1 MLKKIFIALIALVV
15 IINTV
20 SFTAV
25 SASTPT
31 WLEQT
36 MNSNE
41 PFIKE
46 IEKETG
52 KTRAN
57 ITQTDLEAITALRV
71 TGASDIPTNIDMLT
85 HLTTLEVKNGTLSS
99 VSNSVGNLKEL
110 KILVLNDN
118 NLSTFPMI
126 AFQLPKLEELQ
137 VSGGTIEEIPATI
150 TNMASHLKFLGI
162 LNNHLVKV
170 PDAIFTTNW
179 TNATGG
185 DLDLMAA
192 GNQIVTNIPAN
203 YISQFNNG
211 DNLLEFYDNN
221 YQKQDQLT
229 TTPGYTIDVPVGT
242 DFNQL
247 TPDKTKL
254 ALTSGRTLLAQH
266 EFEYY
271 DDGSSSLI
279 HNGVAAAPGQATIF
293 IKSKFS
299 TQSNKFART
308 QVTVNITALNG
319 GPITVKHEDTKG
331 QELAPPVILN
341 GKDGDP
347 YTTTQKTF
355 PGYTLVAT
363 PANQNGTFTMNPAT
377 VNYVYSANDYK
388 LTSTFKD
395 AQGQELKAPV
405 VDTKDYHIQ
414 DNYTTTAATI
424 PGYSLVA
431 TPANQNG
438 TFGAGNVTVNY
449 VYKKDDYTLTSTYK
463 DTNGQ
468 ELKAPVVDATTYHYQ
483 DTYTTTAAVF
493 PGYTLVA
500 TPTNATGTF
509 GSSNITVHYVY
520 QANGYQLTS
529 TFKDQ
534 QGKTISPDD
543 VDTKTYHVN
552 DPYTTTAKTIPGYTL
567 VTTPTNNQGN
577 FGTSDITVD
586 YVYKAEDYTLT
597 STYKD
602 AQGKELKQP
611 VVDSKKYH
619 IQDNYS
625 TSAATIPGYTL
636 VSTPA
641 NETGTFHTSDVTV
654 NYVYKLT
661 DLKLTSTYKDAQG
674 TELKP
679 PVVDS
684 KTYHIQ
690 DNYATTAAVIPG
702 YTLVATPANQ
712 SGTFGST
719 DIQVN
724 YVYQAVAYKLTST
737 YKDQQGN
744 DLALPK
750 VDSKTYH
757 IQDGYTTSDIAIP
770 GYTLVAAPTN
780 QTGTFGASDVTVNYV
795 YKANDYTLTSTYKD
809 AQGKELK
816 TPVIDSQKYH
826 INDTYT
832 TTGATIPGYTLV
844 AAPANQSG
852 TFGAANVTVNYV
864 YKADDYTLTSTY
876 KDANGKE
883 LKAPVV
889 DSKTYHTKDNYSTSA
904 ATIPGYTLVAAPTNQ
919 TGTFNTSNVTVNYV
933 YKANEYTLT
942 STFKNVQGTE
952 LKPAIVKK
960 GFIIKDGYATS
971 GVTIP
976 GYTLVATP
984 SNKKG
989 TFGASNVTVNYVYKA
1004 NGYALITTYKDTQ
1017 GKDLKPLAIDTKTY
1031 NINDPYTATALN
1043 ISGYT
1048 LTTTPANE
1056 KGVFGASDETVNY
1069 VYKANDYT
1077 LTTTP
1082 ANEKGVFGASDETV
1096 NYVYKAN
1103 DYTLTTTYK
1112 DANGKELQAPKV
1124 DAKTYHIQDTYKTTA
1139 AIIPGYTLVAT
1150 PKNDQGTFGASN
1162 VTVNYVYQTN
1172 DYTLTSTFKDAQ
1184 GNELKA
1190 AEVDAQK
1197 YHIHDTYTSKAAVIP
1212 GYSLEK
1218 TPTNETGTF
1227 NASDIQVNYV
1237 YKANDYQLTSTFKDQ
1252 QGNEI
1257 ALPTVDAKTYHI
1269 HDAYTTKAHL
1279 IPGYSLVAA
1288 PKNQIGAFGTSDV
1301 TVNYVYKKDAI
1312 IKPITPAKPTILTI
1326 KTPESKVVKTKVV
1339 KQTLPKTGDDD
1350 AGLLNLLRLI
1360 GLVLILGVFLAVG
1373 SKKLR

>member
-36 MNSNE
+36 MNNNE

-46 IEKETG
+46 IEHETG
-52 KTRAN
+52 KARAN
-57 ITQTDLEAITALRV
+57 ITQTDLEAITTLQVR
-71 TGASDIPTNIDMLT
+71 GASDIPTNIDMLT
-85 HLTTLEVKNGTLSS
+85 HLTKLEVISGTIST

-110 KILVLNDN
+110 KILNLTDN
-118 NLSTFPMI
+118 NLSTFPTI
-126 AFQLPKLEELQ
+126 VFQLPKLEELQ
-137 VSGGTIEEIPATI
+137 VSEGTIEEIPATI

-162 LNNHLVKV
+162 LNNHLVKI

-203 YISQFNNG
+203 YVSQFNNG

-424 PGYSLVA
+424 PGYSLVS

-636 VSTPA
+636 VATPA

-679 PVVDS
+679 PVIDS

-809 AQGKELK
+809 AQSKELK

-864 YKADDYTLTSTY
+864 YQADDYTLTSTY

-904 ATIPGYTLVAAPTNQ
+904 ATIPGYTLVAAPANQ

-1043 ISGYT
+1043 IPG
-1048 LTTTPANE
+1048 
-1056 KGVFGASDETVNY
+1056 
-1069 VYKANDYT
+1069 YT

-1139 AIIPGYTLVAT
+1139 AVIPGYTLVAT
-1150 PKNDQGTFGASN
+1150 PKNDQGTFGANN

-1190 AEVDAQK
+1190 AEIDAQK
-1197 YHIHDTYTSKAAVIP
+1197 YHIHDTYTTKAAVIP
-1212 GYSLEK
+1212 GYTLEK

-1269 HDAYTTKAHL
+1269 HDAYTTKARL

-1312 IKPITPAKPTILTI
+1312 IKPITLAKPTILTI
-1326 KTPESKVVKTKVV
+1326 KTPASKVIKTKVV

>member
-118 NLSTFPMI
+118 NLSTFPTI

-203 YISQFNNG
+203 YVSQFNNG
-211 DNLLEFYDNN
+211 NNLLEFYDNN

-904 ATIPGYTLVAAPTNQ
+904 ATIPGYTLVAAPANQ
-919 TGTFNTSNVTVNYV
+919 TGIFNTSNVTVNYV

-1077 LTTTP
+1077 LTTT
-1082 ANEKGVFGASDETV
+1082 
-1096 NYVYKAN
+1096 
-1103 DYTLTTTYK
+1103 YK

-1150 PKNDQGTFGASN
+1150 PKNYQGTFGASN

>member
-57 ITQTDLEAITALRV
+57 ITQTDLEAITTLQVR
-71 TGASDIPTNIDMLT
+71 GASDIPTNIDMLT
-85 HLTTLEVKNGTLSS
+85 HLTKLEVISGTIST

-110 KILVLNDN
+110 KILNLTDN
-118 NLSTFPMI
+118 NLSTFPTI
-126 AFQLPKLEELQ
+126 VFQLPKLEELQ

-179 TNATGG
+179 TNSSTGE
-185 DLDLMAA
+185 LDLMAA

-203 YISQFNNG
+203 YVSQFNNG

-424 PGYSLVA
+424 PGYSLVS

-534 QGKTISPDD
+534 QGKTIAPDD

-636 VSTPA
+636 VATPA

-674 TELKP
+674 TELKQ

-757 IQDGYTTSDIAIP
+757 IQDGYTTTDIAIP

-844 AAPANQSG
+844 AAPANQTG

-904 ATIPGYTLVAAPTNQ
+904 ATIPGYTLVAAPANQ

-1043 ISGYT
+1043 IPG
-1048 LTTTPANE
+1048 
-1056 KGVFGASDETVNY
+1056 
-1069 VYKANDYT
+1069 YT

-1139 AIIPGYTLVAT
+1139 AVIPGYTLVAT
-1150 PKNDQGTFGASN
+1150 PKNDQGTFGANN

-1190 AEVDAQK
+1190 AEIDAQK

-1212 GYSLEK
+1212 GYTLEK

-1269 HDAYTTKAHL
+1269 HDAYTTKARL

-1326 KTPESKVVKTKVV
+1326 KTPASKVIKTKVV

>member
-36 MNSNE
+36 MNNNE

-110 KILVLNDN
+110 EILLLNDN

-126 AFQLPKLEELQ
+126 VFQLPKLEELQ

-179 TNATGG
+179 TNSSTG

-211 DNLLEFYDNN
+211 NNLLEFYDNN

-424 PGYSLVA
+424 PGYSLVS

-534 QGKTISPDD
+534 QGKTIAPDD
-543 VDTKTYHVN
+543 VDAKTYHVN
-552 DPYTTTAKTIPGYTL
+552 DPYTTTAKNIPGYTL
-567 VTTPTNNQGN
+567 VTTPANNQGN

-602 AQGKELKQP
+602 ANGKELKAP

-636 VSTPA
+636 VATPA

-712 SGTFGST
+712 SG
-719 DIQVN
+719 I
-724 YVYQAVAYKLTST
+724 
-737 YKDQQGN
+737 
-744 DLALPK
+744 
-750 VDSKTYH
+750 
-757 IQDGYTTSDIAIP
+757 
-770 GYTLVAAPTN
+770 
-780 QTGTFGASDVTVNYV
+780 
-795 YKANDYTLTSTYKD
+795 
-809 AQGKELK
+809 
-816 TPVIDSQKYH
+816 
-826 INDTYT
+826 
-832 TTGATIPGYTLV
+832 
-844 AAPANQSG
+844 
-852 TFGAANVTVNYV
+852 FGAANVTVNYV

-876 KDANGKE
+876 KDVNGKE

-904 ATIPGYTLVAAPTNQ
+904 ATIPGYTLVAAPANQ

-942 STFKNVQGTE
+942 ATFKNVQGTE

-1043 ISGYT
+1043 IPG
-1048 LTTTPANE
+1048 
-1056 KGVFGASDETVNY
+1056 
-1069 VYKANDYT
+1069 YT

-1139 AIIPGYTLVAT
+1139 AVIPGYTLVAT
-1150 PKNDQGTFGASN
+1150 PKNDQGTFGANN

-1172 DYTLTSTFKDAQ
+1172 DYTLTSTFKDTQ

-1212 GYSLEK
+1212 GYTLEK

-1269 HDAYTTKAHL
+1269 HDAYTTKARL

-1326 KTPESKVVKTKVV
+1326 KTPASKVIKTKVV

>member
-1 MLKKIFIALIALVV
+1 
-15 IINTV
+15 
-20 SFTAV
+20 
-25 SASTPT
+25 
-31 WLEQT
+31 

-85 HLTTLEVKNGTLSS
+85 HLTLLKAVQGTISS
-99 VSNSVGNLKEL
+99 VPNSVGNLKEL
-110 KILVLNDN
+110 KSLNLN
-118 NLSTFPMI
+118 LNHLSTFPTI
-126 AFQLPKLEELQ
+126 VYQLPKLEELLLND
-137 VSGGTIEEIPATI
+137 GTIEEIPATI
-150 TNMASHLKFLGI
+150 TNMASHLKFLTVN
-162 LNNHLVKV
+162 NNHLVKV
-170 PDAIFTTNW
+170 PTVIFTTNW
-179 TNATGG
+179 SNSTTGE
-185 DLDLMAA
+185 LDLFTT
-192 GNQIVTNIPAN
+192 GNQIVTDIPAN
-203 YISQFNNG
+203 YVSNFNNG
-211 DNLLEFYDNN
+211 QNMLEFYDGQF
-221 YQKQDQLT
+221 QKQDQLT

-363 PANQNGTFTMNPAT
+363 PANQNGTFTLNPAT

-424 PGYSLVA
+424 PGYSLVS

-483 DTYTTTAAVF
+483 DTYTTTAEVF

-509 GSSNITVHYVY
+509 GSSNITVNYVY

-534 QGKTISPDD
+534 QGKTIAPDD

-567 VTTPTNNQGN
+567 VTTPANNQGN

-597 STYKD
+597 TTYKD
-602 AQGKELKQP
+602 AQGKELKPP

-636 VSTPA
+636 VATPA

-724 YVYQAVAYKLTST
+724 YVYQAFAYKLTST

-750 VDSKTYH
+750 VDTKTYH

-826 INDTYT
+826 IRDTYT

-864 YKADDYTLTSTY
+864 YQADDYTLTSTY

-904 ATIPGYTLVAAPTNQ
+904 ATIPGYTLVAAPANQ

-942 STFKNVQGTE
+942 ATFKNVQGTE

-1043 ISGYT
+1043 IPG
-1048 LTTTPANE
+1048 
-1056 KGVFGASDETVNY
+1056 
-1069 VYKANDYT
+1069 YT

-1139 AIIPGYTLVAT
+1139 AVIPGYTLVAT
-1150 PKNDQGTFGASN
+1150 PKNDQGTFGANN

-1190 AEVDAQK
+1190 AEIDAQK
-1197 YHIHDTYTSKAAVIP
+1197 YHIHDTYTTKAAVIP
-1212 GYSLEK
+1212 GYTLEK

-1269 HDAYTTKAHL
+1269 HDAYTTKARL

-1326 KTPESKVVKTKVV
+1326 KTPASKVIKTKVV

>member
-46 IEKETG
+46 MEKETG

-57 ITQTDLEAITALRV
+57 ITQTDLEAITTLQV
-71 TGASDIPTNIDMLT
+71 KGASDIPTNIDMLT
-85 HLTTLEVKNGTLSS
+85 HLTKLEVISGTIST

-110 KILVLNDN
+110 KILNLNDN
-118 NLSTFPMI
+118 NLSTFPAI

-137 VSGGTIEEIPATI
+137 VNGGTIEEIPATI
-150 TNMASHLKFLGI
+150 TNMASHLKFLTVT
-162 LNNHLVKV
+162 NNHLVKV
-170 PDAIFTTNW
+170 PTIIFSTNWSNSSTGELDLFTT
-179 TNATGG
+179 
-185 DLDLMAA
+185 
-192 GNQIVTNIPAN
+192 GNQIVTDIPAN
-203 YISQFNNG
+203 YVSNFNNG
-211 DNLLEFYDNN
+211 QNMLEFYDGQF
-221 YQKQDQLT
+221 QKQDQLT

-424 PGYSLVA
+424 PGYSLVS

-468 ELKAPVVDATTYHYQ
+468 ELKAPVADATTYHYQ

-543 VDTKTYHVN
+543 VDAKTYHVN
-552 DPYTTTAKTIPGYTL
+552 DPYTTTAKTIPGYNL
-567 VTTPTNNQGN
+567 VTTPANNQGN

-602 AQGKELKQP
+602 AQGKELKAP

-619 IQDNYS
+619 IQDTYS

-636 VSTPA
+636 VATPA

-690 DNYATTAAVIPG
+690 DNYTTTAAVIPG
-702 YTLVATPANQ
+702 YTLVAAPANQ

-737 YKDQQGN
+737 FKDQQGN

-750 VDSKTYH
+750 VDTKTYH

-780 QTGTFGASDVTVNYV
+780 QIGTFGASDVTVNYV

-826 INDTYT
+826 IRDTYT

-852 TFGAANVTVNYV
+852 AFGAANVTVNYV
-864 YKADDYTLTSTY
+864 YQADDYTLTSTY

-904 ATIPGYTLVAAPTNQ
+904 ATIPGYTLVAAPANQ

-952 LKPAIVKK
+952 LKPSIVKK

-1017 GKDLKPLAIDTKTY
+1017 GKDLKPLTIDTKTY
-1031 NINDPYTATALN
+1031 NINDSYTATALN
-1043 ISGYT
+1043 IPGYS
-1048 LTTTPANE
+1048 LVA
-1056 KGVFGASDETVNY
+1056 
-1069 VYKANDYT
+1069 
-1077 LTTTP
+1077 TP

-1112 DANGKELQAPKV
+1112 DARGKELQAPKA
-1124 DAKTYHIQDTYKTTA
+1124 DSKTYHIQDTYKTTA
-1139 AIIPGYTLVAT
+1139 AVIPGYTLVAT
-1150 PKNDQGTFGASN
+1150 PNNDQGTFAASN
-1162 VTVNYVYQTN
+1162 VIVNYVYQTN
-1172 DYTLTSTFKDAQ
+1172 DYKLTSTFKDAQ

-1190 AEVDAQK
+1190 AEIDAQK

-1212 GYSLEK
+1212 GYTLVT

-1237 YKANDYQLTSTFKDQ
+1237 YKVNDYQLTSTFKDQ

-1269 HDAYTTKAHL
+1269 QDAYTTKARL
-1279 IPGYSLVAA
+1279 IPGYSLVAT

-1301 TVNYVYKKDAI
+1301 TVNYEYKKDAI
-1312 IKPITPAKPTILTI
+1312 IKPITQAKPTILTI
-1326 KTPESKVVKTKVV
+1326 KTPASKVVTTKVV
-1339 KQTLPKTGDDD
+1339 KKTLPKTGDDI
-1350 AGLLNLLRLI
+1350 ALSNLLRLI
-1360 GLVLILGVFLAVG
+1360 GLVLILGLFLVIG

>member
-36 MNSNE
+36 MNNNE

-110 KILVLNDN
+110 EILLLNDN

-126 AFQLPKLEELQ
+126 VFQLPKLEELQ

-179 TNATGG
+179 TNSSTG

-211 DNLLEFYDNN
+211 NNLLEFYDNN

-424 PGYSLVA
+424 PGYSLVS

-534 QGKTISPDD
+534 QGKTIAPDD
-543 VDTKTYHVN
+543 VDAKTYHVN
-552 DPYTTTAKTIPGYTL
+552 DPYTTTAKNIPGYTL
-567 VTTPTNNQGN
+567 VTTPANNQGN

-602 AQGKELKQP
+602 ANGKELKAP

-636 VSTPA
+636 VATPA

-712 SGTFGST
+712 SGTFG
-719 DIQVN
+719 
-724 YVYQAVAYKLTST
+724 
-737 YKDQQGN
+737 
-744 DLALPK
+744 
-750 VDSKTYH
+750 
-757 IQDGYTTSDIAIP
+757 
-770 GYTLVAAPTN
+770 
-780 QTGTFGASDVTVNYV
+780 
-795 YKANDYTLTSTYKD
+795 
-809 AQGKELK
+809 
-816 TPVIDSQKYH
+816 
-826 INDTYT
+826 
-832 TTGATIPGYTLV
+832 
-844 AAPANQSG
+844 
-852 TFGAANVTVNYV
+852 AANVTVNYV

-876 KDANGKE
+876 KDVNGKE

-904 ATIPGYTLVAAPTNQ
+904 ATIPGYTLVAAPANQ

-942 STFKNVQGTE
+942 ATFKNVQGTE

-1043 ISGYT
+1043 IPG
-1048 LTTTPANE
+1048 
-1056 KGVFGASDETVNY
+1056 
-1069 VYKANDYT
+1069 YT

-1139 AIIPGYTLVAT
+1139 AVIPGYTLVAT
-1150 PKNDQGTFGASN
+1150 PKNDQGTFGANN

-1172 DYTLTSTFKDAQ
+1172 DYTLTSTFKDTQ

-1190 AEVDAQK
+1190 AEVAAQK
-1197 YHIHDTYTSKAAVIP
+1197 YHIHDTYTSKVAVIP
-1212 GYSLEK
+1212 GYTLEK

-1269 HDAYTTKAHL
+1269 HDAYTTKARL

-1326 KTPESKVVKTKVV
+1326 KTPASKVIKTKVV

>member
-20 SFTAV
+20 SFTSV

-36 MNSNE
+36 MNNNE

-46 IEKETG
+46 IETETG

-71 TGASDIPTNIDMLT
+71 TGASDIPANIDMLT
-85 HLTTLEVKNGTLSS
+85 HLTLLKAVQGTISS
-99 VSNSVGNLKEL
+99 VPNSVGNLKEL
-110 KILVLNDN
+110 KILNLNTN
-118 NLSTFPMI
+118 HLSNFPTI
-126 AFQLPKLEELQ
+126 VYQLPKLEELQ
-137 VSGGTIEEIPATI
+137 LNDGTIEEIPATI
-150 TNMASHLKFLGI
+150 TNMASHLKFLTV
-162 LNNHLVKV
+162 NNNRLVKV
-170 PDAIFTTNW
+170 PTIIFSTNWSNSSTGELDLFTT
-179 TNATGG
+179 
-185 DLDLMAA
+185 
-192 GNQIVTNIPAN
+192 GNQIVTDIPAN
-203 YISQFNNG
+203 YVSNFNNG
-211 DNLLEFYDNN
+211 QNMLEFYDGQF
-221 YQKQDQLT
+221 QKQDQLT

-308 QVTVNITALNG
+308 QVTVNIAALNG

-363 PANQNGTFTMNPAT
+363 PANQNGAFTLNPAT

-424 PGYSLVA
+424 PGYSLVS

-611 VVDSKKYH
+611 VVDSK
-619 IQDNYS
+619 
-625 TSAATIPGYTL
+625 
-636 VSTPA
+636 
-641 NETGTFHTSDVTV
+641 
-654 NYVYKLT
+654 
-661 DLKLTSTYKDAQG
+661 
-674 TELKP
+674 
-679 PVVDS
+679 
-684 KTYHIQ
+684 TYHIQ

-750 VDSKTYH
+750 VDTKTYH

-904 ATIPGYTLVAAPTNQ
+904 ATIPGYTLVAAPANQ

-960 GFIIKDGYATS
+960 GFIIKDGYSTS

-1043 ISGYT
+1043 IPG
-1048 LTTTPANE
+1048 
-1056 KGVFGASDETVNY
+1056 
-1069 VYKANDYT
+1069 YT

-1139 AIIPGYTLVAT
+1139 AVIPGYTLVAI
-1150 PKNDQGTFGASN
+1150 PKNDQGTFGANN

-1172 DYTLTSTFKDAQ
+1172 DYTLTATFKDAQ

-1190 AEVDAQK
+1190 TEVDAQK

-1212 GYSLEK
+1212 GYTLEK

-1269 HDAYTTKAHL
+1269 HEAYTTKARL

-1326 KTPESKVVKTKVV
+1326 KTPASKVIKTKVV

>member
-1 MLKKIFIALIALVV
+1 
-15 IINTV
+15 
-20 SFTAV
+20 
-25 SASTPT
+25 
-31 WLEQT
+31 
-36 MNSNE
+36 MNNNE

-46 IEKETG
+46 IEHETG

-57 ITQTDLEAITALRV
+57 ITQTDLEAITTLQVR
-71 TGASDIPTNIDMLT
+71 GASDIPTNIDMLT
-85 HLTTLEVKNGTLSS
+85 HLTKLEVISGTIST

-110 KILVLNDN
+110 KILNLTDN
-118 NLSTFPMI
+118 NLSTFPTI
-126 AFQLPKLEELQ
+126 VFQLPKLEELQ

-179 TNATGG
+179 TNSSTGE
-185 DLDLMAA
+185 LDLMAA

-203 YISQFNNG
+203 YVSQFNNG

-424 PGYSLVA
+424 PGYSLVS

-602 AQGKELKQP
+602 AQGKELKPP

-636 VSTPA
+636 VATPA

-904 ATIPGYTLVAAPTNQ
+904 ATIPGYTLVAAPANQ

-942 STFKNVQGTE
+942 ATFKNVQGTE

-1043 ISGYT
+1043 IPG
-1048 LTTTPANE
+1048 
-1056 KGVFGASDETVNY
+1056 
-1069 VYKANDYT
+1069 YT

-1124 DAKTYHIQDTYKTTA
+1124 DVKTYHIQDTYKTTA
-1139 AIIPGYTLVAT
+1139 AVIPGYTLVAT
-1150 PKNDQGTFGASN
+1150 PKNDQGTFGANN

-1190 AEVDAQK
+1190 AEIDAQK
-1197 YHIHDTYTSKAAVIP
+1197 YHIHDTYTTKAAVIP
-1212 GYSLEK
+1212 GYTLEK

-1269 HDAYTTKAHL
+1269 HDAYTTKARL

-1288 PKNQIGAFGTSDV
+1288 PTNQIGAFGTSDV

-1326 KTPESKVVKTKVV
+1326 KTPASKVVKTKVV

>member
-36 MNSNE
+36 MNNNE

-46 IEKETG
+46 IEHETG

-57 ITQTDLEAITALRV
+57 ITQTDLEAITTLQVR
-71 TGASDIPTNIDMLT
+71 GASDIPTNIDMLT
-85 HLTTLEVKNGTLSS
+85 HLTKLEVISGTIST

-110 KILVLNDN
+110 KILNLTDN
-118 NLSTFPMI
+118 NLSTFPTI
-126 AFQLPKLEELQ
+126 VFQLPKLEELQ

-179 TNATGG
+179 TNSSTGE
-185 DLDLMAA
+185 LDLMAA

-203 YISQFNNG
+203 YVSQFNNG

-363 PANQNGTFTMNPAT
+363 PANQNGTFTLNPAT

-424 PGYSLVA
+424 PGYSLVS

-636 VSTPA
+636 VATPA

-889 DSKTYHTKDNYSTSA
+889 DSKTYHTKDNYSTTA
-904 ATIPGYTLVAAPTNQ
+904 ATIPGYTLVAAPANQ

-960 GFIIKDGYATS
+960 GFIIKDGYSTS

-1043 ISGYT
+1043 IPG
-1048 LTTTPANE
+1048 
-1056 KGVFGASDETVNY
+1056 
-1069 VYKANDYT
+1069 YT

-1139 AIIPGYTLVAT
+1139 AVIPGYTLVAT
-1150 PKNDQGTFGASN
+1150 PKNDQGTFGANN

-1172 DYTLTSTFKDAQ
+1172 DYTLTSTFKDTQ

-1212 GYSLEK
+1212 GYTLEK

-1227 NASDIQVNYV
+1227 NANDIQVNYV

-1269 HDAYTTKAHL
+1269 HEAYTTKARL

-1326 KTPESKVVKTKVV
+1326 KTPASKVIKTKVV

>member
-179 TNATGG
+179 TNSSTG

-211 DNLLEFYDNN
+211 NNLLEFYDNN

-424 PGYSLVA
+424 PGYSLVS

-509 GSSNITVHYVY
+509 GSSNITVNYVY

-543 VDTKTYHVN
+543 VDVKTYHVN

-567 VTTPTNNQGN
+567 VTTPANDQGN

-636 VSTPA
+636 VATPA

-904 ATIPGYTLVAAPTNQ
+904 ATIPGYTLVAAPANQ

-960 GFIIKDGYATS
+960 GFIIKDSYATS

-1043 ISGYT
+1043 IPG
-1048 LTTTPANE
+1048 
-1056 KGVFGASDETVNY
+1056 
-1069 VYKANDYT
+1069 YT

-1139 AIIPGYTLVAT
+1139 AVIPGYTLVAT
-1150 PKNDQGTFGASN
+1150 PKNDQGTFGANN

-1190 AEVDAQK
+1190 TEVDAQK

-1212 GYSLEK
+1212 GYTLEK

-1269 HDAYTTKAHL
+1269 HDAYTTKARL

-1288 PKNQIGAFGTSDV
+1288 PTNQIGAFGTSDV

-1326 KTPESKVVKTKVV
+1326 KTPASKVVKTKVV

>member
-41 PFIKE
+41 PFIKA
-46 IEKETG
+46 IEQETG

-85 HLTTLEVKNGTLSS
+85 HLTTLEVKTGTLSS

-126 AFQLPKLEELQ
+126 VFQLPKLEELQ

-150 TNMASHLKFLGI
+150 TNMASHLKFLGV

-203 YISQFNNG
+203 YVSQFNNG
-211 DNLLEFYDNN
+211 NNLLEFYDNN

-363 PANQNGTFTMNPAT
+363 PANQNGTFTLNPAT

-424 PGYSLVA
+424 PGYSLVS

-567 VTTPTNNQGN
+567 VTTPANDQGN

-602 AQGKELKQP
+602 AQGKELKPP

-636 VSTPA
+636 VATPA

-724 YVYQAVAYKLTST
+724 YVYQSVAYKLTST

-757 IQDGYTTSDIAIP
+757 IQDGYTTTDIAIP

-826 INDTYT
+826 IRDTYT

-844 AAPANQSG
+844 AAPANQTG

-904 ATIPGYTLVAAPTNQ
+904 ATIPGYTLVAAPANQ

-1043 ISGYT
+1043 IPG
-1048 LTTTPANE
+1048 
-1056 KGVFGASDETVNY
+1056 
-1069 VYKANDYT
+1069 YT

-1124 DAKTYHIQDTYKTTA
+1124 DVKTYHIQDTYKTTA
-1139 AIIPGYTLVAT
+1139 AVIPGYTLVAT
-1150 PKNDQGTFGASN
+1150 PKNDQGTFGANN

-1190 AEVDAQK
+1190 AEIDAQK
-1197 YHIHDTYTSKAAVIP
+1197 YHIHDTYTTKAAVIP
-1212 GYSLEK
+1212 GYTLEK

-1269 HDAYTTKAHL
+1269 HDAYTTKARL

-1288 PKNQIGAFGTSDV
+1288 PTNQIGAFGTSDV

-1326 KTPESKVVKTKVV
+1326 KTPASKVVKTKVV

>member
-1 MLKKIFIALIALVV
+1 
-15 IINTV
+15 
-20 SFTAV
+20 
-25 SASTPT
+25 
-31 WLEQT
+31 

-57 ITQTDLEAITALRV
+57 ITQTDLEAITTLQV
-71 TGASDIPTNIDMLT
+71 SGASDIPTNIDMLT
-85 HLTTLEVKNGTLSS
+85 HLTKLEVISGTIST

-110 KILVLNDN
+110 KILNLNDN
-118 NLSTFPMI
+118 NLSTFPTI

-137 VSGGTIEEIPATI
+137 VNGGTIEEIPATI
-150 TNMASHLKFLGI
+150 TNMASHLKFLTVT
-162 LNNHLVKV
+162 NNHLVKV
-170 PDAIFTTNW
+170 PTIIFSTNWSNSSTGELDLFTT
-179 TNATGG
+179 
-185 DLDLMAA
+185 
-192 GNQIVTNIPAN
+192 GNQIVTDIPAN
-203 YISQFNNG
+203 YVSQFNNG
-211 DNLLEFYDNN
+211 QNMLEFYDGQF
-221 YQKQDQLT
+221 QKQDQLT

-424 PGYSLVA
+424 PGYSLVS

-534 QGKTISPDD
+534 QGKTIAPDD

-567 VTTPTNNQGN
+567 VTTPANDQGN

-636 VSTPA
+636 VATPA

-904 ATIPGYTLVAAPTNQ
+904 ATIPGYTLVAAPANQ

-1043 ISGYT
+1043 IPG
-1048 LTTTPANE
+1048 
-1056 KGVFGASDETVNY
+1056 
-1069 VYKANDYT
+1069 YT

-1112 DANGKELQAPKV
+1112 DANGKELQAPIV

-1139 AIIPGYTLVAT
+1139 AVIPGYILVAT
-1150 PKNDQGTFGASN
+1150 PKNDQGTFGANN

-1190 AEVDAQK
+1190 AEIDVQK

-1212 GYSLEK
+1212 GYTLEK

-1257 ALPTVDAKTYHI
+1257 ALLTVDAKTYHI
-1269 HDAYTTKAHL
+1269 HDAYTTKARL

-1326 KTPESKVVKTKVV
+1326 KTPASKVIKTKVV

>member
-1 MLKKIFIALIALVV
+1 
-15 IINTV
+15 
-20 SFTAV
+20 
-25 SASTPT
+25 
-31 WLEQT
+31 

-110 KILVLNDN
+110 EILLLNDN

-126 AFQLPKLEELQ
+126 VFQLPKLEELQ

-179 TNATGG
+179 TNSSTG

-229 TTPGYTIDVPVGT
+229 TTAGYTIDVPVGT

-424 PGYSLVA
+424 PGYSLVS

-483 DTYTTTAAVF
+483 DAYTTTAEVF

-509 GSSNITVHYVY
+509 GSSSITVHYVY

-534 QGKTISPDD
+534 QGHTISPDD
-543 VDTKTYHVN
+543 VDTKTYHMN
-552 DPYTTTAKTIPGYTL
+552 DPYTTSAKTIPGYTL
-567 VTTPTNNQGN
+567 VTTPTNNHGN
-577 FGTSDITVD
+577 FGTSDVTVN

-602 AQGKELKQP
+602 ANGKELKAP

-636 VSTPA
+636 VATPA
-641 NETGTFHTSDVTV
+641 NHAGTFQTSDVTV

-674 TELKP
+674 TELKA

-750 VDSKTYH
+750 VDTKTYH
-757 IQDGYTTSDIAIP
+757 IHDGYTASDLTIP

-780 QTGTFGASDVTVNYV
+780 QTGTFGASDVSVNFV

-816 TPVIDSQKYH
+816 TPVTDSQKYH
-826 INDTYT
+826 IGDTYT
-832 TTGATIPGYTLV
+832 TTG
-844 AAPANQSG
+844 
-852 TFGAANVTVNYV
+852 
-864 YKADDYTLTSTY
+864 
-876 KDANGKE
+876 
-883 LKAPVV
+883 
-889 DSKTYHTKDNYSTSA
+889 

-952 LKPAIVKK
+952 LKPSIVKK
-960 GFIIKDGYATS
+960 AFTIHDAYTTS

-989 TFGASNVTVNYVYKA
+989 VFGASNVTVNYVYKA

-1031 NINDPYTATALN
+1031 NINDPYTAKALN
-1043 ISGYT
+1043 IPGYT

-1056 KGVFGASDETVNY
+1056 KGVFGTN
-1069 VYKANDYT
+1069 
-1077 LTTTP
+1077 
-1082 ANEKGVFGASDETV
+1082 DETV

-1112 DANGKELQAPKV
+1112 DAQGKEIQAPKV
-1124 DAKTYHIQDTYKTTA
+1124 DAKNYHIQDTYKTTA
-1139 AIIPGYTLVAT
+1139 PAIPGYTLVET
-1150 PKNDQGTFGASN
+1150 PKNDQGIFAASN
-1162 VTVNYVYQTN
+1162 VTVNYVYEKQT
-1172 DYTLTSTFKDAQ
+1172 
-1184 GNELKA
+1184 
-1190 AEVDAQK
+1190 
-1197 YHIHDTYTSKAAVIP
+1197 ISKPV
-1212 GYSLEK
+1212 
-1218 TPTNETGTF
+1218 
-1227 NASDIQVNYV
+1227 V
-1237 YKANDYQLTSTFKDQ
+1237 
-1252 QGNEI
+1252 
-1257 ALPTVDAKTYHI
+1257 
-1269 HDAYTTKAHL
+1269 
-1279 IPGYSLVAA
+1279 
-1288 PKNQIGAFGTSDV
+1288 PK
-1301 TVNYVYKKDAI
+1301 
-1312 IKPITPAKPTILTI
+1312 KPTIFTI
-1326 KTPESKVVKTKVV
+1326 KTPESKVVTAKVVTDKVV
-1339 KQTLPKTGDDD
+1339 KQTLPKTGDDI
-1350 AGLLNLLRLI
+1350 ALSNLLRLI
-1360 GLVLILGVFLAVG
+1360 GLVLILGLFLVVG

>member
-36 MNSNE
+36 MNNNE

-46 IEKETG
+46 IETETG

-71 TGASDIPTNIDMLT
+71 TGASDIPANIDMLT
-85 HLTTLEVKNGTLSS
+85 HLTLLKAVQGTISS
-99 VSNSVGNLKEL
+99 VPNSVGNLKEL
-110 KILVLNDN
+110 KILNLNTN
-118 NLSTFPMI
+118 HLSTFPTI
-126 AFQLPKLEELQ
+126 VYQLPKLEELQ
-137 VSGGTIEEIPATI
+137 LNDGTIEEIPATI
-150 TNMASHLKFLGI
+150 TNMASHLKFLTV
-162 LNNHLVKV
+162 NNNRLVKV
-170 PDAIFTTNW
+170 PTIIFSTNWSNSSTGELDLFTT
-179 TNATGG
+179 
-185 DLDLMAA
+185 
-192 GNQIVTNIPAN
+192 GNQIVTDIPAN
-203 YISQFNNG
+203 YVSNFNNG
-211 DNLLEFYDNN
+211 QNMLEFYDGQF
-221 YQKQDQLT
+221 QKQDQLT

-308 QVTVNITALNG
+308 QVTVNIAALNG

-363 PANQNGTFTMNPAT
+363 PANQNGTFTLNPAT

-395 AQGQELKAPV
+395 AQ
-405 VDTKDYHIQ
+405 
-414 DNYTTTAATI
+414 
-424 PGYSLVA
+424 
-431 TPANQNG
+431 
-438 TFGAGNVTVNY
+438 
-449 VYKKDDYTLTSTYK
+449 
-463 DTNGQ
+463 GQ

-534 QGKTISPDD
+534 QGHTISPDD

-552 DPYTTTAKTIPGYTL
+552 DPYTTTAKNIPGYTL
-567 VTTPTNNQGN
+567 VTTPANNQGN

-602 AQGKELKQP
+602 ANGKELKAP

-636 VSTPA
+636 VATPA

-904 ATIPGYTLVAAPTNQ
+904 ATIPGYTLVAAPANQ

-942 STFKNVQGTE
+942 ATFKNVQGTE

-989 TFGASNVTVNYVYKA
+989 TFGASNVTVSYVYKA

-1043 ISGYT
+1043 IPG
-1048 LTTTPANE
+1048 
-1056 KGVFGASDETVNY
+1056 
-1069 VYKANDYT
+1069 YT

-1139 AIIPGYTLVAT
+1139 AVIPGYTLVAT
-1150 PKNDQGTFGASN
+1150 PKNDQGTFGANN

-1190 AEVDAQK
+1190 AEIDAQK
-1197 YHIHDTYTSKAAVIP
+1197 YHIHDTYTTKAAVIP
-1212 GYSLEK
+1212 GYTLEK

-1269 HDAYTTKAHL
+1269 HDAYTTKARL

-1326 KTPESKVVKTKVV
+1326 KTPASKVIKTKVV

>member
-1 MLKKIFIALIALVV
+1 
-15 IINTV
+15 
-20 SFTAV
+20 
-25 SASTPT
+25 
-31 WLEQT
+31 
-36 MNSNE
+36 MNNNE

-110 KILVLNDN
+110 EILLLNDN

-126 AFQLPKLEELQ
+126 VFQLPKLEELQ

-179 TNATGG
+179 TNSSTG

-211 DNLLEFYDNN
+211 NNLLEFYDNN

-424 PGYSLVA
+424 PGYSLVS

-534 QGKTISPDD
+534 QGKTIAPDD
-543 VDTKTYHVN
+543 VDAKTYHVN
-552 DPYTTTAKTIPGYTL
+552 DPYTTTAKNIPGYTL
-567 VTTPTNNQGN
+567 VTTPANNQGN

-602 AQGKELKQP
+602 ANGKELKAP

-636 VSTPA
+636 VATPA

-712 SGTFGST
+712 SGTFG
-719 DIQVN
+719 
-724 YVYQAVAYKLTST
+724 
-737 YKDQQGN
+737 
-744 DLALPK
+744 
-750 VDSKTYH
+750 
-757 IQDGYTTSDIAIP
+757 
-770 GYTLVAAPTN
+770 
-780 QTGTFGASDVTVNYV
+780 
-795 YKANDYTLTSTYKD
+795 
-809 AQGKELK
+809 
-816 TPVIDSQKYH
+816 
-826 INDTYT
+826 
-832 TTGATIPGYTLV
+832 
-844 AAPANQSG
+844 
-852 TFGAANVTVNYV
+852 AANVTVNYV

-876 KDANGKE
+876 KDVNGKE

-904 ATIPGYTLVAAPTNQ
+904 ATIPGYTLVAAPANQ

-942 STFKNVQGTE
+942 ATFKNVQGTE

-989 TFGASNVTVNYVYKA
+989 TFGASNVPVNYVYKA

-1043 ISGYT
+1043 IPG
-1048 LTTTPANE
+1048 
-1056 KGVFGASDETVNY
+1056 
-1069 VYKANDYT
+1069 YT

-1139 AIIPGYTLVAT
+1139 AVIPGYTLVAT
-1150 PKNDQGTFGASN
+1150 PKNDQGTFGANN

-1172 DYTLTSTFKDAQ
+1172 DYTLTSTFKDTQ

-1197 YHIHDTYTSKAAVIP
+1197 YHIHDTYTSKVAVIP
-1212 GYSLEK
+1212 GYTLEK

-1269 HDAYTTKAHL
+1269 HDAYTTKARL

-1326 KTPESKVVKTKVV
+1326 KTPASKVIKTKVV

>member
-36 MNSNE
+36 MNNNE

-110 KILVLNDN
+110 EILLLNDN

-126 AFQLPKLEELQ
+126 VFQLPKLEELQ

-179 TNATGG
+179 TNSSTG

-211 DNLLEFYDNN
+211 NNLLEFYDNN

-363 PANQNGTFTMNPAT
+363 PANQNGTFTLNPAT

-424 PGYSLVA
+424 PGYSLVS

-534 QGKTISPDD
+534 QGKTIAPDD
-543 VDTKTYHVN
+543 VDVKTYHVN
-552 DPYTTTAKTIPGYTL
+552 DPYTTTAKSIPGYTL
-567 VTTPTNNQGN
+567 VTTSTNNQGN

-636 VSTPA
+636 VATPA

-816 TPVIDSQKYH
+816 MPVIDSQKYH

-904 ATIPGYTLVAAPTNQ
+904 ATIPGYTLVAAPANQ

-1043 ISGYT
+1043 IPG
-1048 LTTTPANE
+1048 
-1056 KGVFGASDETVNY
+1056 
-1069 VYKANDYT
+1069 YT

-1139 AIIPGYTLVAT
+1139 AVIPGYTLVAT
-1150 PKNDQGTFGASN
+1150 PKNDQGTFGANN

-1172 DYTLTSTFKDAQ
+1172 DYTLTSTFKDTQ

-1212 GYSLEK
+1212 GYTLEK

-1269 HDAYTTKAHL
+1269 HDAYTTKARL

-1326 KTPESKVVKTKVV
+1326 KTPASKVIKTKVV

>member
-20 SFTAV
+20 SFTTV

-118 NLSTFPMI
+118 NLSTFPTI
-126 AFQLPKLEELQ
+126 VFQLPKLEELQ

-162 LNNHLVKV
+162 VNNHLVKV

-211 DNLLEFYDNN
+211 NNLLEFYDNN

-254 ALTSGRTLLAQH
+254 ALTSGRTILAQH

-299 TQSNKFART
+299 TQSNQFART

-363 PANQNGTFTMNPAT
+363 PANQNGAFTLNPAT

-395 AQGQELKAPV
+395 ANGQELKAPV

-414 DNYTTTAATI
+414 DNYSTTAATI
-424 PGYSLVA
+424 PGYSLVS

-483 DTYTTTAAVF
+483 DTYTTTAEVF

-509 GSSNITVHYVY
+509 GSSNITVNYVY

-552 DPYTTTAKTIPGYTL
+552 DPYTTTAKNIPGYTL
-567 VTTPTNNQGN
+567 VTTPANNQGN

-602 AQGKELKQP
+602 ANGKELKAP

-636 VSTPA
+636 VATPA

-674 TELKP
+674 TELKA

-844 AAPANQSG
+844 AAPANQTG

-904 ATIPGYTLVAAPTNQ
+904 ATIPGYTLVAAPANQ

-952 LKPAIVKK
+952 LKPSIVKK
-960 GFIIKDGYATS
+960 GFIIQDGYASS

-1017 GKDLKPLAIDTKTY
+1017 GNDLKPLAIDTKTY

-1043 ISGYT
+1043 IPG
-1048 LTTTPANE
+1048 
-1056 KGVFGASDETVNY
+1056 
-1069 VYKANDYT
+1069 YT

-1139 AIIPGYTLVAT
+1139 AVIPGYTLVAT
-1150 PKNDQGTFGASN
+1150 PKNDQGTFGANN

-1172 DYTLTSTFKDAQ
+1172 DYTLTSTFKDTQ

-1197 YHIHDTYTSKAAVIP
+1197 YHIHDTYTTKAAVIP
-1212 GYSLEK
+1212 GYTLEK

-1269 HDAYTTKAHL
+1269 HDAYTTKARL

-1312 IKPITPAKPTILTI
+1312 IKPITQAKPTILTI
-1326 KTPESKVVKTKVV
+1326 KTPASKVIKTKVV

>member
-36 MNSNE
+36 MNNNE

-110 KILVLNDN
+110 EILLLNDN

-126 AFQLPKLEELQ
+126 VFQLPKLEELQ

-179 TNATGG
+179 TNSSTG

-211 DNLLEFYDNN
+211 NNLLEFYDNN

-424 PGYSLVA
+424 PGYSLVS

-534 QGKTISPDD
+534 QGKTIAPDD
-543 VDTKTYHVN
+543 VDAKTYHVN
-552 DPYTTTAKTIPGYTL
+552 DPYTTTAKNIPGYTL
-567 VTTPTNNQGN
+567 VTTPANNQGN

-602 AQGKELKQP
+602 ANGKELKAP

-636 VSTPA
+636 VATPA

-712 SGTFGST
+712 SGTFG
-719 DIQVN
+719 
-724 YVYQAVAYKLTST
+724 
-737 YKDQQGN
+737 
-744 DLALPK
+744 
-750 VDSKTYH
+750 
-757 IQDGYTTSDIAIP
+757 
-770 GYTLVAAPTN
+770 
-780 QTGTFGASDVTVNYV
+780 
-795 YKANDYTLTSTYKD
+795 
-809 AQGKELK
+809 
-816 TPVIDSQKYH
+816 
-826 INDTYT
+826 
-832 TTGATIPGYTLV
+832 
-844 AAPANQSG
+844 
-852 TFGAANVTVNYV
+852 AANVTVNYV

-876 KDANGKE
+876 KDVNGKE

-904 ATIPGYTLVAAPTNQ
+904 ATIPGYTLVAAPANQ

-942 STFKNVQGTE
+942 ATFKNVQGTE

-1043 ISGYT
+1043 IPG
-1048 LTTTPANE
+1048 
-1056 KGVFGASDETVNY
+1056 
-1069 VYKANDYT
+1069 YT

-1139 AIIPGYTLVAT
+1139 AVIPGYTLVAT
-1150 PKNDQGTFGASN
+1150 PKNDQGTFGANN

-1172 DYTLTSTFKDAQ
+1172 DYTLTSTFKDTQ

-1212 GYSLEK
+1212 GYTLEK

-1269 HDAYTTKAHL
+1269 HDAYTTKARL

-1326 KTPESKVVKTKVV
+1326 KTPASKVIKTKVV

>member
-203 YISQFNNG
+203 YVSQFNNG

-424 PGYSLVA
+424 PGYSLVS

-534 QGKTISPDD
+534 QGKTIAPDD

-567 VTTPTNNQGN
+567 VTTPANDQGN

-602 AQGKELKQP
+602 AQGKELKPP

-636 VSTPA
+636 VATPA

-795 YKANDYTLTSTYKD
+795 YKANDYSLTSTYKD

-904 ATIPGYTLVAAPTNQ
+904 ATIPGYTLVAAPANQ

-1043 ISGYT
+1043 IPG
-1048 LTTTPANE
+1048 
-1056 KGVFGASDETVNY
+1056 
-1069 VYKANDYT
+1069 YT

-1139 AIIPGYTLVAT
+1139 AVIPGYTLVAT
-1150 PKNDQGTFGASN
+1150 PKNDQGTFGANN

-1190 AEVDAQK
+1190 AEIDAQK

-1212 GYSLEK
+1212 GYTLEK

-1269 HDAYTTKAHL
+1269 HDAYTTKARL

-1288 PKNQIGAFGTSDV
+1288 PTNQIGAFGTSDV

-1326 KTPESKVVKTKVV
+1326 KTPASKVVKTKVV

>member
-1 MLKKIFIALIALVV
+1 MLKKLWIVMLALLVV
-15 IINTV
+15 ANTF

-25 SASTPT
+25 AATTPATTSST
-31 WLEQT
+31 WLETT
-36 MNSNE
+36 MDHNE
-41 PFIKE
+41 PFIQE
-46 IEKETG
+46 IERQTK

-57 ITQTDLEAITALRV
+57 IDQTDLDKLTVLQVSGASEIPDKIDLLSNLTKLEAISGTI
-71 TGASDIPTNIDMLT
+71 S
-85 HLTTLEVKNGTLSS
+85 TLP
-99 VSNSVGNLKEL
+99 NSVGNLKEL
-110 KILVLNDN
+110 KILNVNMN
-118 NLSTFPMI
+118 HLSTFPTI
-126 AFQLPKLEELQ
+126 VYQLPKLEELQ
-137 VSGGTIEEIPATI
+137 LNGGTMEEIPTSI
-150 TNMASHLKFLGI
+150 VNMASHLKVLAMT
-162 LNNHLVKV
+162 NNRLVKV
-170 PDAIFTTNW
+170 PDIIFTTSW
-179 TNATGG
+179 TNSTRQ
-185 DLDLMAA
+185 DLDLVLG

-203 YISQFNNG
+203 YASQFSNGNNM
-211 DNLLEFYDNN
+211 LEFYDGQF
-221 YQKQDQLT
+221 QKQDQLT
-229 TTPGYTIDVPVGT
+229 TTAGYTLDVPVGT
-242 DFNQL
+242 DFSQL
-247 TPDKTKL
+247 TVDKTTLELK
-254 ALTSGRTLLAQH
+254 SGRTLLPQH
-266 EFEYY
+266 EFEFY
-271 DDGSSSLI
+271 DDGSSPLI
-279 HNGVAAAPGQATIF
+279 QNGVATATGAASIYV
-293 IKSKFS
+293 KSKFS
-299 TQSNKFART
+299 TNTNKFART
-308 QVTVNITALNG
+308 LVTVNIVAKNG
-319 GPITVKHEDTKG
+319 GDVTVKYEDTNG
-331 QELAPPVILN
+331 TELATPIVLN
-341 GKDGDP
+341 GKDGST
-347 YTTTQKTF
+347 YTSSVKNF

-363 PANQNGTFTMNPAT
+363 PTNQNGTFTLNPAT
-377 VNYVYSANDYK
+377 VNYVYKANDYK

-395 AQGQELKAPV
+395 ANGQELKAPV

-414 DNYTTTAATI
+414 DNYSTTAATI
-424 PGYSLVA
+424 PGYSLVS

-509 GSSNITVHYVY
+509 GSSSITVHYVY

-534 QGKTISPDD
+534 QGHTISPDD
-543 VDTKTYHVN
+543 VDTKTYHMN
-552 DPYTTTAKTIPGYTL
+552 NPYTTSAKTIPGYTL
-567 VTTPTNNQGN
+567 VTTPTNNHGN
-577 FGTSDITVD
+577 FGTSDVTVN

-602 AQGKELKQP
+602 AQGKELKAP

-636 VSTPA
+636 VATPA
-641 NETGTFHTSDVTV
+641 NHAGTFQTSDVTV
-654 NYVYKLT
+654 SYVYKLT

-674 TELKP
+674 TELKA

-737 YKDQQGN
+737 YKNQQGN

-750 VDSKTYH
+750 VDTKTYH
-757 IQDGYTTSDIAIP
+757 IHDGYTASDLTIP

-780 QTGTFGASDVTVNYV
+780 QTGTFGASDVSVNFV

-816 TPVIDSQKYH
+816 MPVTDSQKYH
-826 INDTYT
+826 IGDTYT
-832 TTGATIPGYTLV
+832 TTG
-844 AAPANQSG
+844 
-852 TFGAANVTVNYV
+852 
-864 YKADDYTLTSTY
+864 
-876 KDANGKE
+876 
-883 LKAPVV
+883 
-889 DSKTYHTKDNYSTSA
+889 

-942 STFKNVQGTE
+942 ATFKNVQGTE
-952 LKPAIVKK
+952 LKPSIVKK
-960 GFIIKDGYATS
+960 AFTIHDAYTTS

-1043 ISGYT
+1043 IPGYT

-1056 KGVFGASDETVNY
+1056 KGVFGTN
-1069 VYKANDYT
+1069 
-1077 LTTTP
+1077 
-1082 ANEKGVFGASDETV
+1082 DETV

-1112 DANGKELQAPKV
+1112 DAQGKEIQAPKV
-1124 DAKTYHIQDTYKTTA
+1124 DAKNYHIQDTYKTTA
-1139 AIIPGYTLVAT
+1139 PAIPGYTLVAT
-1150 PKNDQGTFGASN
+1150 PKNDQGIFVASN
-1162 VTVNYVYQTN
+1162 VTVNYVYEKQT
-1172 DYTLTSTFKDAQ
+1172 
-1184 GNELKA
+1184 
-1190 AEVDAQK
+1190 
-1197 YHIHDTYTSKAAVIP
+1197 ISKPV
-1212 GYSLEK
+1212 
-1218 TPTNETGTF
+1218 
-1227 NASDIQVNYV
+1227 V
-1237 YKANDYQLTSTFKDQ
+1237 
-1252 QGNEI
+1252 
-1257 ALPTVDAKTYHI
+1257 
-1269 HDAYTTKAHL
+1269 
-1279 IPGYSLVAA
+1279 
-1288 PKNQIGAFGTSDV
+1288 PK
-1301 TVNYVYKKDAI
+1301 
-1312 IKPITPAKPTILTI
+1312 KPTIFTI
-1326 KTPESKVVKTKVV
+1326 KTPESKVVTAKVVTAKVV
-1339 KQTLPKTGDDD
+1339 KQTLPKTGDDI
-1350 AGLLNLLRLI
+1350 ALSNLLRLI
-1360 GLVLILGVFLAVG
+1360 GLVLILGLFLVVG

>member
-20 SFTAV
+20 SFTSV

-36 MNSNE
+36 MNNNE

-46 IEKETG
+46 IETETG

-71 TGASDIPTNIDMLT
+71 TGASDIPANIDMLT
-85 HLTTLEVKNGTLSS
+85 HLTLLKAVQGTISS
-99 VSNSVGNLKEL
+99 VPNSVGNLKEL
-110 KILVLNDN
+110 KILNLNTN
-118 NLSTFPMI
+118 HLSTFPTI
-126 AFQLPKLEELQ
+126 VYQLPKLEELQ
-137 VSGGTIEEIPATI
+137 LNDGTIEEIPATI
-150 TNMASHLKFLGI
+150 TNMASHLKFLTV
-162 LNNHLVKV
+162 NNNRLVKV
-170 PDAIFTTNW
+170 PTIIFSTNWSNSSTGELDLFTT
-179 TNATGG
+179 
-185 DLDLMAA
+185 
-192 GNQIVTNIPAN
+192 GNQIVTDIPAN
-203 YISQFNNG
+203 YVSNFNNG
-211 DNLLEFYDNN
+211 QNMLEFYDGQF
-221 YQKQDQLT
+221 QKQDQLT

-299 TQSNKFART
+299 TQSNKFSRT

-424 PGYSLVA
+424 PGYSLVS

-534 QGKTISPDD
+534 QGKTIAPDD
-543 VDTKTYHVN
+543 VDAKTYHVN
-552 DPYTTTAKTIPGYTL
+552 DPYTTTAKTIAGYTL
-567 VTTPTNNQGN
+567 VTTPANNQGN

-602 AQGKELKQP
+602 AQGK
-611 VVDSKKYH
+611 
-619 IQDNYS
+619 
-625 TSAATIPGYTL
+625 
-636 VSTPA
+636 
-641 NETGTFHTSDVTV
+641 
-654 NYVYKLT
+654 
-661 DLKLTSTYKDAQG
+661 
-674 TELKP
+674 ELKP

-852 TFGAANVTVNYV
+852 TFGAANVTVNYL

-904 ATIPGYTLVAAPTNQ
+904 ATIPGYTLVAAPANQ
-919 TGTFNTSNVTVNYV
+919 TDTFNTSNVTVNYV

-1043 ISGYT
+1043 IPG
-1048 LTTTPANE
+1048 
-1056 KGVFGASDETVNY
+1056 
-1069 VYKANDYT
+1069 YT

-1139 AIIPGYTLVAT
+1139 AVIPGYTLVAT
-1150 PKNDQGTFGASN
+1150 PKNDQGTFGANN

-1190 AEVDAQK
+1190 AEIDAQK
-1197 YHIHDTYTSKAAVIP
+1197 YHIHDTYTTKAAVIP
-1212 GYSLEK
+1212 GYTLEK

-1269 HDAYTTKAHL
+1269 HDAYTTKARL

-1288 PKNQIGAFGTSDV
+1288 PTNQIGAFGTSDV

-1326 KTPESKVVKTKVV
+1326 KTPASKVVKTKVV

>member
-543 VDTKTYHVN
+543 VDTKTYQVN

-602 AQGKELKQP
+602 AQGKELKAP

-919 TGTFNTSNVTVNYV
+919 KGTFNTSNVTVNYV

-1077 LTTTP
+1077 LTTT
-1082 ANEKGVFGASDETV
+1082 
-1096 NYVYKAN
+1096 
-1103 DYTLTTTYK
+1103 YK

-1190 AEVDAQK
+1190 TEVDAQK

-1212 GYSLEK
+1212 GYTLEK

-1269 HDAYTTKAHL
+1269 HDAYTTKARL

-1326 KTPESKVVKTKVV
+1326 KTPASKVVKTKVV

>member
-36 MNSNE
+36 MNNNE

-110 KILVLNDN
+110 EILLLNDN

-126 AFQLPKLEELQ
+126 VFQLPKLEELQ

-179 TNATGG
+179 TNSSTG

-211 DNLLEFYDNN
+211 NNLLEFYDNN

-424 PGYSLVA
+424 PGYSLVS

-534 QGKTISPDD
+534 QGKTIAPDD
-543 VDTKTYHVN
+543 VDAKTYHVN
-552 DPYTTTAKTIPGYTL
+552 DPYTTTAKNIPGYTL
-567 VTTPTNNQGN
+567 VTTPANNQGN

-602 AQGKELKQP
+602 ANGKELKAP

-636 VSTPA
+636 VATPA

-712 SGTFGST
+712 SGTFG
-719 DIQVN
+719 
-724 YVYQAVAYKLTST
+724 
-737 YKDQQGN
+737 
-744 DLALPK
+744 
-750 VDSKTYH
+750 
-757 IQDGYTTSDIAIP
+757 
-770 GYTLVAAPTN
+770 
-780 QTGTFGASDVTVNYV
+780 
-795 YKANDYTLTSTYKD
+795 
-809 AQGKELK
+809 
-816 TPVIDSQKYH
+816 
-826 INDTYT
+826 
-832 TTGATIPGYTLV
+832 
-844 AAPANQSG
+844 
-852 TFGAANVTVNYV
+852 AANVTVNYV

-876 KDANGKE
+876 KDVNGKE

-904 ATIPGYTLVAAPTNQ
+904 ATIPGYTLVAAPANQ

-942 STFKNVQGTE
+942 ATFKNVQGTE

-1043 ISGYT
+1043 IPG
-1048 LTTTPANE
+1048 
-1056 KGVFGASDETVNY
+1056 
-1069 VYKANDYT
+1069 YT

-1124 DAKTYHIQDTYKTTA
+1124 DAKTYHIQDTYKTIA
-1139 AIIPGYTLVAT
+1139 AVIPGYTLVAT
-1150 PKNDQGTFGASN
+1150 PKNDQGTFGANN

-1172 DYTLTSTFKDAQ
+1172 DYTLTSTFKDTQ

-1212 GYSLEK
+1212 GYTLEK

-1269 HDAYTTKAHL
+1269 HDAYTTKARL

-1326 KTPESKVVKTKVV
+1326 KTPASKVIKTKVV

>member
-41 PFIKE
+41 PFIQE

-57 ITQTDLEAITALRV
+57 ITQTDLEAITTLQV
-71 TGASDIPTNIDMLT
+71 SGASDIPTNIDMLT
-85 HLTTLEVKNGTLSS
+85 HLTKLEVISGTIST

-110 KILVLNDN
+110 KILNLNDN
-118 NLSTFPMI
+118 NLSTFPTI

-137 VSGGTIEEIPATI
+137 VNGGTIEEIPATI
-150 TNMASHLKFLGI
+150 TNMASHLKFLTVT
-162 LNNHLVKV
+162 NNHLVKV
-170 PDAIFTTNW
+170 PTIIFSTNWSNSSTGELDLFTT
-179 TNATGG
+179 
-185 DLDLMAA
+185 
-192 GNQIVTNIPAN
+192 GNQIVTDIPAN
-203 YISQFNNG
+203 YVSQFNNG
-211 DNLLEFYDNN
+211 QNMLEFYDGQF
-221 YQKQDQLT
+221 QKQDQLT

-424 PGYSLVA
+424 PGYSLVS

-534 QGKTISPDD
+534 QGKTIAPDD

-636 VSTPA
+636 VATPA

-795 YKANDYTLTSTYKD
+795 YKANDYSLTSTYKD

-904 ATIPGYTLVAAPTNQ
+904 ATIPGYTLVAAPANQ

-952 LKPAIVKK
+952 LKPAVVKK

-1043 ISGYT
+1043 IPG
-1048 LTTTPANE
+1048 
-1056 KGVFGASDETVNY
+1056 
-1069 VYKANDYT
+1069 YT

-1112 DANGKELQAPKV
+1112 DANGKELQAPIV

-1139 AIIPGYTLVAT
+1139 AVIPGYTLVAT
-1150 PKNDQGTFGASN
+1150 PKNDQGTFGANN

-1172 DYTLTSTFKDAQ
+1172 DYTLTATFKDAQ

-1212 GYSLEK
+1212 GYTLEK

-1269 HDAYTTKAHL
+1269 HDAYTTKARL

-1288 PKNQIGAFGTSDV
+1288 PTNQIGAFGTSDV

-1326 KTPESKVVKTKVV
+1326 KTPASKVIKTKVV

>member
-110 KILVLNDN
+110 EILLLNDN

-126 AFQLPKLEELQ
+126 VFQLPKLEELQ

-179 TNATGG
+179 TNSSTG

-211 DNLLEFYDNN
+211 NNLLEFYDNN

-363 PANQNGTFTMNPAT
+363 PANQNGAFTMNPAT

-424 PGYSLVA
+424 PGYSLVS

-509 GSSNITVHYVY
+509 GSSNITVQYVY

-567 VTTPTNNQGN
+567 VTTPANDQGN

-636 VSTPA
+636 VATPA

-904 ATIPGYTLVAAPTNQ
+904 ATIPGYTLVAAPANQ

-1043 ISGYT
+1043 IPG
-1048 LTTTPANE
+1048 
-1056 KGVFGASDETVNY
+1056 
-1069 VYKANDYT
+1069 YT

-1139 AIIPGYTLVAT
+1139 AVIPGYTLVAT
-1150 PKNDQGTFGASN
+1150 PKNDQGTFGANN

-1190 AEVDAQK
+1190 AEIDAQK

-1212 GYSLEK
+1212 GYTLEK

-1269 HDAYTTKAHL
+1269 HDAYTTKARL

-1288 PKNQIGAFGTSDV
+1288 PTNQIGAFGTSDV

-1312 IKPITPAKPTILTI
+1312 IKPITPAKLTILTI
-1326 KTPESKVVKTKVV
+1326 KTPASKVIKTKVV

>member
-641 NETGTFHTSDVTV
+641 NETGTFHTSDVKV

-1077 LTTTP
+1077 LTTT
-1082 ANEKGVFGASDETV
+1082 
-1096 NYVYKAN
+1096 
-1103 DYTLTTTYK
+1103 YK

>member
-20 SFTAV
+20 SFTTV

-85 HLTTLEVKNGTLSS
+85 HLTLLKAVQGTISS
-99 VSNSVGNLKEL
+99 VPNSVGNLKEL
-110 KILVLNDN
+110 KSLNLN
-118 NLSTFPMI
+118 LNHLSTFPTI
-126 AFQLPKLEELQ
+126 VYQLPKLEELLLND
-137 VSGGTIEEIPATI
+137 GTIEEIPATI
-150 TNMASHLKFLGI
+150 TNMASHLKFLTVN
-162 LNNHLVKV
+162 NNHLVKV
-170 PDAIFTTNW
+170 PTVIFTTNW
-179 TNATGG
+179 SNSTTGE
-185 DLDLMAA
+185 LDLFTT
-192 GNQIVTNIPAN
+192 GNQIVTDIPAN
-203 YISQFNNG
+203 YVSNFNNG
-211 DNLLEFYDNN
+211 QNMLEFYDGQF
-221 YQKQDQLT
+221 QKQDQLT

-424 PGYSLVA
+424 PGYSLVS

-483 DTYTTTAAVF
+483 DTYTTTAEVF

-509 GSSNITVHYVY
+509 GSSNITVNYVY

-534 QGKTISPDD
+534 QGKTIAPDD
-543 VDTKTYHVN
+543 VDAKTYYVN
-552 DPYTTTAKTIPGYTL
+552 DPYTTTAKTIAGYTL
-567 VTTPTNNQGN
+567 VTTPANNQGN

-636 VSTPA
+636 VATPA

-654 NYVYKLT
+654 NYVYNLT

-889 DSKTYHTKDNYSTSA
+889 DSKTYHTKDNYSTTA
-904 ATIPGYTLVAAPTNQ
+904 ATIPGYTLVAAPANQ

-942 STFKNVQGTE
+942 ATFKNVQGTE

-1043 ISGYT
+1043 IPG
-1048 LTTTPANE
+1048 
-1056 KGVFGASDETVNY
+1056 
-1069 VYKANDYT
+1069 YT

-1139 AIIPGYTLVAT
+1139 AVIPGYTLVAT
-1150 PKNDQGTFGASN
+1150 PKNDQGTFGANN

-1190 AEVDAQK
+1190 AEIDAQK
-1197 YHIHDTYTSKAAVIP
+1197 YHIHDTYTTKAAVIP
-1212 GYSLEK
+1212 GYTLEK

-1269 HDAYTTKAHL
+1269 HDAYTTKARL

-1288 PKNQIGAFGTSDV
+1288 PTNQIGAFGTSDV

-1326 KTPESKVVKTKVV
+1326 KTPASKVVKTKVV

>member
-1 MLKKIFIALIALVV
+1 
-15 IINTV
+15 
-20 SFTAV
+20 
-25 SASTPT
+25 
-31 WLEQT
+31 
-36 MNSNE
+36 MNNNE

-46 IEKETG
+46 IETETG

-71 TGASDIPTNIDMLT
+71 TGASDIPANIDMLT
-85 HLTTLEVKNGTLSS
+85 HLTLLKAVQGTISS
-99 VSNSVGNLKEL
+99 VPNSVGNLKEL
-110 KILVLNDN
+110 KILNLNTN
-118 NLSTFPMI
+118 HLSTFPTI
-126 AFQLPKLEELQ
+126 VYQLPKLEELQ
-137 VSGGTIEEIPATI
+137 LNDGTIEEIPATI
-150 TNMASHLKFLGI
+150 TNMASHLKFLTV
-162 LNNHLVKV
+162 NNNRLVKV
-170 PDAIFTTNW
+170 PTIIFSTNWSNSSTGELDLFTT
-179 TNATGG
+179 
-185 DLDLMAA
+185 
-192 GNQIVTNIPAN
+192 GNQIVTDIPAN
-203 YISQFNNG
+203 YVSNFNNG
-211 DNLLEFYDNN
+211 QNMLEFYDGQF
-221 YQKQDQLT
+221 QKQDQLT

-308 QVTVNITALNG
+308 QVTVNIAALNG

-363 PANQNGTFTMNPAT
+363 PANQNGTFTLNPAT

-395 AQGQELKAPV
+395 AQ
-405 VDTKDYHIQ
+405 
-414 DNYTTTAATI
+414 
-424 PGYSLVA
+424 
-431 TPANQNG
+431 
-438 TFGAGNVTVNY
+438 
-449 VYKKDDYTLTSTYK
+449 
-463 DTNGQ
+463 GQ

-534 QGKTISPDD
+534 QGHTISPDD

-552 DPYTTTAKTIPGYTL
+552 DPYTTTAKNIPGYTL
-567 VTTPTNNQGN
+567 VTTPANNQGN

-602 AQGKELKQP
+602 ANGKELKAP

-636 VSTPA
+636 VATPA

-904 ATIPGYTLVAAPTNQ
+904 ATIPGYTLVAAPANQ

-942 STFKNVQGTE
+942 ATFKNVQGTE

-989 TFGASNVTVNYVYKA
+989 TFGASNVTVSYVYKA

-1043 ISGYT
+1043 IPG
-1048 LTTTPANE
+1048 
-1056 KGVFGASDETVNY
+1056 
-1069 VYKANDYT
+1069 YT

-1139 AIIPGYTLVAT
+1139 AVIPGYTLVAT
-1150 PKNDQGTFGASN
+1150 PKNDQGTFGANN

-1190 AEVDAQK
+1190 AEIDAQK
-1197 YHIHDTYTSKAAVIP
+1197 YHIHDTYTTKAAVIP
-1212 GYSLEK
+1212 GYTLEK

-1269 HDAYTTKAHL
+1269 HDAYTTKARL

-1326 KTPESKVVKTKVV
+1326 KTPASKVIKTKVV

>member
-36 MNSNE
+36 MNNNE

-46 IEKETG
+46 IEHETG

-57 ITQTDLEAITALRV
+57 ITQTDLEAITTLQVR
-71 TGASDIPTNIDMLT
+71 GASDIPTNIDMLT
-85 HLTTLEVKNGTLSS
+85 HLTKLEVISGTIST

-110 KILVLNDN
+110 KILNLTDN
-118 NLSTFPMI
+118 NLSTFPTI
-126 AFQLPKLEELQ
+126 VFQLPKLEELQ

-179 TNATGG
+179 TNSSTGE
-185 DLDLMAA
+185 LDLMAA

-203 YISQFNNG
+203 YVSQFNNG

-363 PANQNGTFTMNPAT
+363 PANQNGTFTLNPAT

-424 PGYSLVA
+424 PGYSLVS

-567 VTTPTNNQGN
+567 VTTPANNQGN

-636 VSTPA
+636 VATPA

-690 DNYATTAAVIPG
+690 DNYSTTAAVIPG

-757 IQDGYTTSDIAIP
+757 IQDGYTTTDIAIP

-904 ATIPGYTLVAAPTNQ
+904 ATIPGYTLVAAPANQ
-919 TGTFNTSNVTVNYV
+919 TGIFNTSNVTVNYV

-971 GVTIP
+971 GVTIS

-1043 ISGYT
+1043 IPG
-1048 LTTTPANE
+1048 
-1056 KGVFGASDETVNY
+1056 
-1069 VYKANDYT
+1069 YT

-1139 AIIPGYTLVAT
+1139 AVIPGYTLVAT
-1150 PKNDQGTFGASN
+1150 PKNDQGTFGANN

-1190 AEVDAQK
+1190 AEIDAQK
-1197 YHIHDTYTSKAAVIP
+1197 YHIHDTYTTIAAVIP
-1212 GYSLEK
+1212 GYTLEK

-1227 NASDIQVNYV
+1227 NASDLQVNYV

-1269 HDAYTTKAHL
+1269 HDAYTTKARL

-1326 KTPESKVVKTKVV
+1326 KTPASKVIKTKVV

>member
-1 MLKKIFIALIALVV
+1 
-15 IINTV
+15 
-20 SFTAV
+20 
-25 SASTPT
+25 
-31 WLEQT
+31 
-36 MNSNE
+36 MNNNE

-46 IEKETG
+46 IEHETG

-57 ITQTDLEAITALRV
+57 ITQTDLEAITTLQVR
-71 TGASDIPTNIDMLT
+71 GASDIPTNIDMLT
-85 HLTTLEVKNGTLSS
+85 HLTKLEVISGTIST

-110 KILVLNDN
+110 KILNLTDN
-118 NLSTFPMI
+118 NLSTFPTI
-126 AFQLPKLEELQ
+126 VFQLPKLEELQ

-179 TNATGG
+179 TNSSTGE
-185 DLDLMAA
+185 LDLMAA

-203 YISQFNNG
+203 YVSQFNNG

-363 PANQNGTFTMNPAT
+363 PANQNGTFTLNPAT

-424 PGYSLVA
+424 PGYSLVS

-552 DPYTTTAKTIPGYTL
+552 DPYTTTAKNIPGYTL
-567 VTTPTNNQGN
+567 VTTPANNQGN

-636 VSTPA
+636 VATPA

-750 VDSKTYH
+750 VDTKTYH

-904 ATIPGYTLVAAPTNQ
+904 ATIPGYTLVAAPANQ

-960 GFIIKDGYATS
+960 GFILKDGYATS

-1043 ISGYT
+1043 IPG
-1048 LTTTPANE
+1048 
-1056 KGVFGASDETVNY
+1056 
-1069 VYKANDYT
+1069 YT

-1112 DANGKELQAPKV
+1112 DANGKDLQVPKV

-1139 AIIPGYTLVAT
+1139 AVIPGYTLVAT
-1150 PKNDQGTFGASN
+1150 PKNDQGTFGANN

-1172 DYTLTSTFKDAQ
+1172 DYTLTSTFKDTQ

-1212 GYSLEK
+1212 GYTLEK

-1269 HDAYTTKAHL
+1269 HDAYTTKARL

-1301 TVNYVYKKDAI
+1301 TVNYVYKKDAT

-1326 KTPESKVVKTKVV
+1326 KTPASKVIKTKVV

>member
-41 PFIKE
+41 PFIKA
-46 IEKETG
+46 IEQETG

-85 HLTTLEVKNGTLSS
+85 HLTTLEVKTGTLSS

-118 NLSTFPMI
+118 HLSTFPMI
-126 AFQLPKLEELQ
+126 VFQLPKLEELQ

-211 DNLLEFYDNN
+211 NNLLEFYDNN

-331 QELAPPVILN
+331 QDLAPPVILN

-424 PGYSLVA
+424 PGYSLVS

-509 GSSNITVHYVY
+509 GSSNITVNYVY

-534 QGKTISPDD
+534 QGKTIAPDD

-552 DPYTTTAKTIPGYTL
+552 DPYTTTAKNIPGYTL
-567 VTTPTNNQGN
+567 VTTPANDQGN

-602 AQGKELKQP
+602 AQGKELKPP

-636 VSTPA
+636 VATPA

-889 DSKTYHTKDNYSTSA
+889 DSKTYHTKDNYSTTA
-904 ATIPGYTLVAAPTNQ
+904 ATIPGYTLVAAPANQ

-952 LKPAIVKK
+952 LKPAVVKK

-1043 ISGYT
+1043 IPG
-1048 LTTTPANE
+1048 
-1056 KGVFGASDETVNY
+1056 
-1069 VYKANDYT
+1069 YT

-1139 AIIPGYTLVAT
+1139 AVIPGYTLVAT
-1150 PKNDQGTFGASN
+1150 PKNDQGTFGANN

-1190 AEVDAQK
+1190 AEIDAQK
-1197 YHIHDTYTSKAAVIP
+1197 YHIHDTYTTKAAVIP
-1212 GYSLEK
+1212 GYTLEK

-1269 HDAYTTKAHL
+1269 HDAYTTKARL

-1326 KTPESKVVKTKVV
+1326 KTPASKVIKTKVV

>member
-1 MLKKIFIALIALVV
+1 
-15 IINTV
+15 
-20 SFTAV
+20 
-25 SASTPT
+25 
-31 WLEQT
+31 
-36 MNSNE
+36 MNNNE

-110 KILVLNDN
+110 EILLLNDN

-126 AFQLPKLEELQ
+126 VFQLPKLEELQ

-179 TNATGG
+179 TNSSTG

-211 DNLLEFYDNN
+211 NNLLEFYDNN

-363 PANQNGTFTMNPAT
+363 PANQNGTFTLNPAT

-424 PGYSLVA
+424 PGYSLVS

-534 QGKTISPDD
+534 QGKTIAPDD
-543 VDTKTYHVN
+543 VDVKTYHVN
-552 DPYTTTAKTIPGYTL
+552 DPYTTTAKSIPGYTL
-567 VTTPTNNQGN
+567 VTTSTNNQGN

-636 VSTPA
+636 VATPA

-816 TPVIDSQKYH
+816 MPVIDSQKYH

-876 KDANGKE
+876 KDANDKE

-904 ATIPGYTLVAAPTNQ
+904 ATIPGYTLVAAPANQ

-1043 ISGYT
+1043 IPG
-1048 LTTTPANE
+1048 
-1056 KGVFGASDETVNY
+1056 
-1069 VYKANDYT
+1069 YT

-1139 AIIPGYTLVAT
+1139 AVIPGYTLVAT
-1150 PKNDQGTFGASN
+1150 PKNDQGTFGANN

-1172 DYTLTSTFKDAQ
+1172 DYTLTSTFKDTQ

-1212 GYSLEK
+1212 GYTLEK

-1269 HDAYTTKAHL
+1269 HDAYTTKARL

-1326 KTPESKVVKTKVV
+1326 KTPASKVIKTKVV

>member
-1 MLKKIFIALIALVV
+1 
-15 IINTV
+15 
-20 SFTAV
+20 
-25 SASTPT
+25 
-31 WLEQT
+31 

-85 HLTTLEVKNGTLSS
+85 HLTTLEVKSGTLSS

-118 NLSTFPMI
+118 NLSTFPTI
-126 AFQLPKLEELQ
+126 VFQLPKLEELQ

-150 TNMASHLKFLGI
+150 TNMASHLKFLGMV
-162 LNNHLVKV
+162 NNHLVKV

-211 DNLLEFYDNN
+211 NNLLEFYDNN

-424 PGYSLVA
+424 PGYSLVS

-493 PGYTLVA
+493 PGYSLVA

-509 GSSNITVHYVY
+509 GSSNITVNYVY

-552 DPYTTTAKTIPGYTL
+552 DPYTTTAKNIPGYTL
-567 VTTPTNNQGN
+567 VTTPANNQGN

-602 AQGKELKQP
+602 AQGKELKAP

-636 VSTPA
+636 VATPA

-750 VDSKTYH
+750 VDTKTYH

-809 AQGKELK
+809 AQGKELQ

-826 INDTYT
+826 IRDTYT
-832 TTGATIPGYTLV
+832 TTGATIPGYTLA

-864 YKADDYTLTSTY
+864 YQADDYTLTSTY

-904 ATIPGYTLVAAPTNQ
+904 ATIPGYTLVAAPANQ

-1043 ISGYT
+1043 IPG
-1048 LTTTPANE
+1048 
-1056 KGVFGASDETVNY
+1056 
-1069 VYKANDYT
+1069 YT

-1139 AIIPGYTLVAT
+1139 AVIPGYTLVAT
-1150 PKNDQGTFGASN
+1150 PKNDQGTFGANN

-1172 DYTLTSTFKDAQ
+1172 DYTLTSTFKDTQ

-1212 GYSLEK
+1212 GYTLEK

-1227 NASDIQVNYV
+1227 NANDIQVNYV

-1269 HDAYTTKAHL
+1269 HEAYTTKARL

-1326 KTPESKVVKTKVV
+1326 KTPASKVIKTKVV

>member
-1 MLKKIFIALIALVV
+1 
-15 IINTV
+15 
-20 SFTAV
+20 
-25 SASTPT
+25 
-31 WLEQT
+31 
-36 MNSNE
+36 MNNNE

-46 IEKETG
+46 IEHETG

-57 ITQTDLEAITALRV
+57 ITQTDLEAITTLQVR
-71 TGASDIPTNIDMLT
+71 GASDIPTNIDMLT
-85 HLTTLEVKNGTLSS
+85 HLTKLEVISGTIST

-110 KILVLNDN
+110 KILNLTDN
-118 NLSTFPMI
+118 NLSTFPTI
-126 AFQLPKLEELQ
+126 VFQLPKLEELQ

-179 TNATGG
+179 TNSSTGE
-185 DLDLMAA
+185 LDLMAA

-203 YISQFNNG
+203 YVSQFNNG

-424 PGYSLVA
+424 PGYSLVS

-534 QGKTISPDD
+534 QGKTIAPDD

-552 DPYTTTAKTIPGYTL
+552 DPYTTTAKNIPGYTL
-567 VTTPTNNQGN
+567 VTTPANNQGN

-636 VSTPA
+636 VATPA

-750 VDSKTYH
+750 VDTKTYH

-904 ATIPGYTLVAAPTNQ
+904 ATIPGYTLVAAPANQ

-942 STFKNVQGTE
+942 ATFKNVQGTE

-1031 NINDPYTATALN
+1031 NINAPYTATALN
-1043 ISGYT
+1043 IPG
-1048 LTTTPANE
+1048 
-1056 KGVFGASDETVNY
+1056 
-1069 VYKANDYT
+1069 YT

-1139 AIIPGYTLVAT
+1139 AVIPGYTLVAI
-1150 PKNDQGTFGASN
+1150 PKNDQGTFGANN

-1172 DYTLTSTFKDAQ
+1172 DYTLTATFKDAH

-1190 AEVDAQK
+1190 TEVDAQK

-1212 GYSLEK
+1212 GYTLEK

-1237 YKANDYQLTSTFKDQ
+1237 YKANGYQLTSTFKDQ

-1269 HDAYTTKAHL
+1269 HDAYTTKARL

-1312 IKPITPAKPTILTI
+1312 IKPITQAKPTILTI
-1326 KTPESKVVKTKVV
+1326 KTPASKVIKTKVV

>member
-1 MLKKIFIALIALVV
+1 
-15 IINTV
+15 
-20 SFTAV
+20 
-25 SASTPT
+25 
-31 WLEQT
+31 
-36 MNSNE
+36 MNNNE

-46 IEKETG
+46 IETETG

-71 TGASDIPTNIDMLT
+71 TGASDIPANIDMLT
-85 HLTTLEVKNGTLSS
+85 HLTLLKAVQGTISS
-99 VSNSVGNLKEL
+99 VPNSVGNLKEL
-110 KILVLNDN
+110 KILNLNTN
-118 NLSTFPMI
+118 HLSTFPTI
-126 AFQLPKLEELQ
+126 VYQLPKLEELQ
-137 VSGGTIEEIPATI
+137 LNDGTIEEIPATI
-150 TNMASHLKFLGI
+150 TNMASHLKFLTV
-162 LNNHLVKV
+162 NNNRLVKV
-170 PDAIFTTNW
+170 PTIIFSTNWSNSSTGELDLFTT
-179 TNATGG
+179 
-185 DLDLMAA
+185 
-192 GNQIVTNIPAN
+192 GNQIVTDIPAN
-203 YISQFNNG
+203 YVSNFNNG
-211 DNLLEFYDNN
+211 QNMLEFYDGQF
-221 YQKQDQLT
+221 QKQDQLT

-308 QVTVNITALNG
+308 QVTVNIAALNG

-363 PANQNGTFTMNPAT
+363 PANQNGTFTLNPAT

-424 PGYSLVA
+424 PGYSLVS

-509 GSSNITVHYVY
+509 GSSNITVNYVY

-534 QGKTISPDD
+534 QGKTIAPDD
-543 VDTKTYHVN
+543 VDAKTYHVN

-567 VTTPTNNQGN
+567 VTTPANDQGN

-602 AQGKELKQP
+602 AQGK
-611 VVDSKKYH
+611 
-619 IQDNYS
+619 
-625 TSAATIPGYTL
+625 
-636 VSTPA
+636 
-641 NETGTFHTSDVTV
+641 
-654 NYVYKLT
+654 
-661 DLKLTSTYKDAQG
+661 
-674 TELKP
+674 ELKP

-724 YVYQAVAYKLTST
+724 YVYQAFAYKLTST

-750 VDSKTYH
+750 VDTKTYH

-826 INDTYT
+826 IRDTYT

-864 YKADDYTLTSTY
+864 YQADDYTLTSTY

-904 ATIPGYTLVAAPTNQ
+904 ATIPGYTLVAAPANQ

-942 STFKNVQGTE
+942 ATFKNVQGTE

-1043 ISGYT
+1043 IPG
-1048 LTTTPANE
+1048 
-1056 KGVFGASDETVNY
+1056 
-1069 VYKANDYT
+1069 YT

-1139 AIIPGYTLVAT
+1139 AVIPGYTLVAT
-1150 PKNDQGTFGASN
+1150 PKNDQGTFGANN

-1172 DYTLTSTFKDAQ
+1172 DYTLTATFKDAQ

-1190 AEVDAQK
+1190 TEVDAQK

-1212 GYSLEK
+1212 GYTLEK

-1269 HDAYTTKAHL
+1269 HEAYTTKARL

-1326 KTPESKVVKTKVV
+1326 KTPASKVIKTKVV

>member
-597 STYKD
+597 SMYKD
-602 AQGKELKQP
+602 AQGKELKAP

-1077 LTTTP
+1077 LTTT
-1082 ANEKGVFGASDETV
+1082 
-1096 NYVYKAN
+1096 
-1103 DYTLTTTYK
+1103 YK

-1190 AEVDAQK
+1190 TEVDAQK

-1212 GYSLEK
+1212 GYTLEK

-1269 HDAYTTKAHL
+1269 HDAYTTKARL

-1326 KTPESKVVKTKVV
+1326 KTPASKVVKTKVV

>member
-20 SFTAV
+20 SFTTV
-25 SASTPT
+25 SANTPT

-85 HLTTLEVKNGTLSS
+85 HLTLLKAVQGTISS
-99 VSNSVGNLKEL
+99 VPNSVGNLKEL
-110 KILVLNDN
+110 KSLNLN
-118 NLSTFPMI
+118 LNHLSTFPTI
-126 AFQLPKLEELQ
+126 VYQLPKLEELLLND
-137 VSGGTIEEIPATI
+137 GTIEEIPATI
-150 TNMASHLKFLGI
+150 TNMASHLKFLTVN
-162 LNNHLVKV
+162 NNHLVKV
-170 PDAIFTTNW
+170 PTVIFTTNW
-179 TNATGG
+179 SNSTTGE
-185 DLDLMAA
+185 LDLFTT
-192 GNQIVTNIPAN
+192 GNQIVTDIPAN
-203 YISQFNNG
+203 YVSNFNNG
-211 DNLLEFYDNN
+211 QNMLEFYDGQF
-221 YQKQDQLT
+221 QKQDQLT

-363 PANQNGTFTMNPAT
+363 PANQNGTFTLNPAT

-424 PGYSLVA
+424 PGYSLVS

-483 DTYTTTAAVF
+483 DTYTTTAEVF

-509 GSSNITVHYVY
+509 GSSNITVNYVY

-534 QGKTISPDD
+534 QGKTIAPDD

-567 VTTPTNNQGN
+567 VTTPANNQGN

-597 STYKD
+597 TTYKD
-602 AQGKELKQP
+602 AQGKELKPP

-636 VSTPA
+636 VATPA

-724 YVYQAVAYKLTST
+724 YVYQAFAYKLTST

-750 VDSKTYH
+750 VDTKTYH

-826 INDTYT
+826 IRDTYT

-864 YKADDYTLTSTY
+864 YQADDYTLTSTY

-904 ATIPGYTLVAAPTNQ
+904 ATIPGYTLVAAPANQ

-942 STFKNVQGTE
+942 ATFKNVQGTE

-1043 ISGYT
+1043 IPG
-1048 LTTTPANE
+1048 
-1056 KGVFGASDETVNY
+1056 
-1069 VYKANDYT
+1069 YT

-1139 AIIPGYTLVAT
+1139 AVIPGYTLVAT
-1150 PKNDQGTFGASN
+1150 PKNDQGTFGANN

-1190 AEVDAQK
+1190 AEIDAQK
-1197 YHIHDTYTSKAAVIP
+1197 YHIHDTYTTKAAVIP
-1212 GYSLEK
+1212 GYTLEK

-1269 HDAYTTKAHL
+1269 HDAYTTKARL

-1326 KTPESKVVKTKVV
+1326 KTPASKVIKTKVV

>member
-1 MLKKIFIALIALVV
+1 
-15 IINTV
+15 
-20 SFTAV
+20 
-25 SASTPT
+25 
-31 WLEQT
+31 

-449 VYKKDDYTLTSTYK
+449 VYKKDDYTLASTYK

-534 QGKTISPDD
+534 QGKTIAPDD

-641 NETGTFHTSDVTV
+641 NETGTFHTSDITV

-1077 LTTTP
+1077 LTTT
-1082 ANEKGVFGASDETV
+1082 
-1096 NYVYKAN
+1096 
-1103 DYTLTTTYK
+1103 YK

-1190 AEVDAQK
+1190 TEVDAQK

-1212 GYSLEK
+1212 GYTLEK

-1269 HDAYTTKAHL
+1269 HDAYTTKARL

-1326 KTPESKVVKTKVV
+1326 KTPASKVVKTKVV